1 MRKWRIGLLCALL
14 AFLCV
19 VSADSGRTRD
29 HGRIRD
35 MLESHA
41 EAVREGRNPGQRLSV
56 IWSKTPAGGQVE
68 GIAPMTVTLVKKRD
82 DGLWEAVNDRRQTI
96 WIRVIFPQAAPS
108 LGENRSYVIP
118 GIRSFDEERGQ
129 EIYAVEGDLIRP
141 LDVEDP

>member
-1 MRKWRIGLLCALL
+1 
-14 AFLCV
+14 
-19 VSADSGRTRD
+19 
-29 HGRIRD
+29 